1 MERQFTKMHGI
12 GNDFVVYD
20 TFTESL
26 TLTREQI
33 RHLADRQFGI
43 GCDQVLLLE
52 PPESDDSDVR
62 YRIFNADGGE
72 VMQCG
77 NGARCAAIYLKE
89 KGLVTKSEIVAE
101 TGAGQLVLNMDGDGR
116 VTVNMGVPQFEP
128 AKIPIQADEYSEQYT
143 LILGESLLIGE
154 DEITF
159 GAVSMGNPHA
169 VIIVDDVDTA
179 PVNVIGPAMQ
189 LNELF
194 PESVNVGFIQILNK
208 EAFKLRVFERGSGET
223 LACGSGA
230 CAAMVIACQQGYLEG
245 TIDAELRGGH
255 LSLCWA
261 GEGEPVYMTGSA
273 TTVFEGKIDL

>member
-1 MERQFTKMHGI
+1 MEQQFTKMHGI
-12 GNDFVVYD
+12 GNDFVVFD
-20 TFTESL
+20 SFSHSID
-26 TLTREQI
+26 LTREQI

-52 PPESDDSDVR
+52 PPQHDNADVR

-77 NGARCAAIYLKE
+77 NGARCAAVYLKE
-89 KGLVTKSEIVAE
+89 KGLVNKNEIVAE
-101 TGAGQLVLNMDGDGR
+101 TGAGSLVLNINDDGR
-116 VTVNMGVPQFEP
+116 VTVNMGVPEFEP
-128 AKIPIQADEYSEQYT
+128 AKIPMQADEYEEQYH
-143 LILGESLLIGE
+143 LVCGD

-169 VIIVDDVDTA
+169 VIIVDDVDKA
-179 PVNVIGPAMQ
+179 PVNALGPAIQ
-189 LNELF
+189 SNELF
-194 PESVNVGFIQILNK
+194 PESVNVGFIQILNNG
-208 EAFKLRVFERGSGET
+208 AFKLRVYERGSGET

-255 LSLCWA
+255 LTLSWV
-261 GEGEPVYMTGSA
+261 GEGEPVYMTGPA
-273 TTVFEGKIDL
+273 TTVFEGKVKL

>member
-1 MERQFTKMHGI
+1 MQGI
-12 GNDFVVYD
+12 GNDFVVFD
-20 TFTESL
+20 TFTEAL
-26 TLTREQI
+26 TLTREQV
-33 RHLADRQFGI
+33 RHIADRQFGI

-52 PPESDDSDVR
+52 PAEGNGADVR

-77 NGARCAAIYLKE
+77 NGARCAAVYLKE
-89 KGLVTKSEIVAE
+89 KGLVSKSELIAE
-101 TGAGQLVLNMDGDGR
+101 TGAGQLILSFDDNAC

-128 AKIPIQADEYSEQYT
+128 AKIPLLANEYSEQYH
-143 LILGESLLIGE
+143 LMLGD
-154 DEITF
+154 DELSF

-169 VIIVDDVDTA
+169 IIIVDDADIA
-179 PVNVIGPAMQ
+179 PVNVIGPVIQ
-189 LNELF
+189 KNDIF

-208 EAFKLRVFERGSGET
+208 QAFKLRVYERGSGET

-255 LSLCWA
+255 LTLRWA
-261 GEGEPVYMTGSA
+261 GEGEPVLMTGPA
-273 TTVFEGKIDL
+273 TTVFEGKIKL